1 MTVDNWVYNIM
12 VYSLF
17 NFQLFEFTCTIMEFV
32 DHTEMIS
39 ERKNMK
45 IVKNMKNMKIVGKS
59 NPKFDEYFQLTSDRE
74 NEVI

>member
-17 NFQLFEFTCTIMEFV
+17 NFQLFEFTCTLMEFV
-32 DHTEMIS
+32 DQTEMVR

-59 NPKFDEYFQLTSDRE
+59 NPKFDEYFELTSD
-74 NEVI
+74 